1 MIQTLS
7 LSPGV
12 TLRCCPDDRF
22 KKNALSIQLLRPM
35 CREEAAMNALL
46 TLVLLRGTKTCPDLR
61 GITHRLDDLYGGYVA
76 AQARRVGDVQT
87 VGLYMEL
94 LDDRFAMEGDSVL
107 AAGADFLRELLL
119 DPLTVDGGFS
129 PEFVEG
135 EKKNLISAIDA
146 RRNDK
151 RTYAAETMMQYMC
164 QGDSFAVSRLG
175 QKEDVAAVTPQG
187 LYDHYRTILQT
198 SRVEI
203 FYVGSAPMERVAELV
218 MPLARALAS
227 RAEGSIRQTPFT
239 PAVPPREFSREMEV
253 NQGKLSMGFT
263 TGVTNTHA
271 DFAAMQVFNVIFG
284 GGMTSKLFMNVREK
298 LSLCYYASSGYFG
311 SKGIMTVSSG
321 IDTAQ
326 YQPAK
331 EEILHQLALCAGGE
345 ISQQELDMA
354 KQYMLS
360 SLRSI
365 PDSPGALESYYT
377 TAAISGMPYDLPEYA
392 RAVEQVRLADV
403 VRCASG
409 VKLHTVFFLKGVSG

>member
-46 TLVLLRGTKTCPDLR
+46 TPVLLRGTKTCPDLR

-151 RTYAAETMMQYMC
+151 RTYAA
-164 QGDSFAVSRLG
+164 
-175 QKEDVAAVTPQG
+175 
-187 LYDHYRTILQT
+187 
-198 SRVEI
+198 
-203 FYVGSAPMERVAELV
+203 
-218 MPLARALAS
+218 
-227 RAEGSIRQTPFT
+227 
-239 PAVPPREFSREMEV
+239 
-253 NQGKLSMGFT
+253 
-263 TGVTNTHA
+263 
-271 DFAAMQVFNVIFG
+271 
-284 GGMTSKLFMNVREK
+284 
-298 LSLCYYASSGYFG
+298 
-311 SKGIMTVSSG
+311 
-321 IDTAQ
+321 
-326 YQPAK
+326 
-331 EEILHQLALCAGGE
+331 
-345 ISQQELDMA
+345 
-354 KQYMLS
+354 
-360 SLRSI
+360 
-365 PDSPGALESYYT
+365 
-377 TAAISGMPYDLPEYA
+377 
-392 RAVEQVRLADV
+392 
-403 VRCASG
+403 
-409 VKLHTVFFLKGVSG
+409 